1 MSNGDFEKRKMTLIE
16 SITVRKQI
24 QSQNK
29 RESGGN
35 VFAMRAKKAKEVVAW
50 EWEIVAA
57 LGKKPK
63 AATKKRK
70 VVITSLRSRLLDIG
84 NLYGGGKALV
94 DAIVRIG
101 LAVDDNPKFMELEM
115 HQYTR
120 PKSCGITQIEVWE

>member
-1 MSNGDFEKRKMTLIE
+1 MRLIE
-16 SITVRKQI
+16 SISIAKKI
-24 QSQNK
+24 ESQNK

-63 AATKKRK
+63 QAEKKLRIVIKSYRK
-70 VVITSLRSRLLDIG
+70 RLLDIS
-84 NLYGGGKALV
+84 NLWGGSKGLI
-94 DAIVRIG
+94 DAIVRVG